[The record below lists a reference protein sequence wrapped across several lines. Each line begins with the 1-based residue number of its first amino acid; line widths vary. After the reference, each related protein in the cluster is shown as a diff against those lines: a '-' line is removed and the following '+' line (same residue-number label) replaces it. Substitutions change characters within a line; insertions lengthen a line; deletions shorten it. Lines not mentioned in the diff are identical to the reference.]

1 LPLSLFD
8 EPMGG
13 SRRQA
18 TLAKTLQ
25 TFAVDRPDEEAASA
39 ADLALDLLAGA
50 LADLLIAEARAEVA
64 AELGLDEAAIDREQ
78 GRAAS
83 SARPSF
89 PAACGEPR

>member
-1 LPLSLFD
+1 MSLFD

-25 TFAVDRPDEEAASA
+25 SYAVLRPDDKAAEAA
-39 ADLALDLLAGA
+39 DRALDLLAGA
-50 LADLLIAEARAEVA
+50 PADLLIAKARAEVA

-78 GRAAS
+78 GRAAKPP
-83 SARPSF
+83 RP
-89 PAACGEPR
+89 PLAATFGEPR